1 MPLADGTRLGVSAI
15 LAPLGKGEGKGSGLV
30 YRDTLARLS
39 SQGRAE
45 PTPRSCRA
53 CLPGSVQRRSRGTRE
68 SSLELVRYVVL
79 NPVRARM
86 YRQPRDHRWSSYSET
101 AGLRGAADWLD
112 VNWTLSQFGVQ
123 TSRARRRFREF
134 VAEGRGVNYRPWAE
148 LSGQIY
154 LGSVEFQ
161 ERMTKSIAGAKPG
174 AEIPARQRRPA
185 RPDLATV
192 EREVLCAFGASPS
205 VAGGAIS
212 PSGAK
217 SVCAPGSSRRGRAA
231 RRHQFSNE
239 AVVTAFGNDC
249 SQRCGVRAEG
259 SPVPT
264 SRRRGGEATSLK
276 PILMDPSLS

>member
-205 VAGGAIS
+205 VLEGRSRHPARKAFALLARRVADAPLGAIS
-212 PSGAK
+212 SRMKLSSRPSGTTVRSAAEFEQK
-217 SVCAPGSSRRGRAA
+217 DRRF
-231 RRHQFSNE
+231 RRL
-239 AVVTAFGNDC
+239 V
-249 SQRCGVRAEG
+249 AE
-259 SPVPT
+259 VEK
-264 SRRRGGEATSLK
+264 RLR
-276 PILMDPSLS
+276 